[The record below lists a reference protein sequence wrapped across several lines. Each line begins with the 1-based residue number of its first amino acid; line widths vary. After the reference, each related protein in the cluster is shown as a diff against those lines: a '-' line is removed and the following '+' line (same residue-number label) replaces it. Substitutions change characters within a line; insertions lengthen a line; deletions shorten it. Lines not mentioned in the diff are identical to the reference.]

1 MKKIDGQINQQEVLC
16 IMKKFDKNNDGTIE
30 LKEFQT
36 LINEVYSYKYNKY
49 FVILLIN
56 KQRMMIYFNY

>member
-16 IMKKFDKNNDGTIE
+16 ILKKFDKNNDGTIE

-36 LINEVYSYKYNKY
+36 LINEVHIYIINIFLFFFIYN
-49 FVILLIN
+49 
-56 KQRMMIYFNY
+56 QRMMIYFNY